1 VSLGEKGE
9 FFEQTYR
16 KALGNDPKSDGKVP
30 ILIHGQHCL
39 TESEPVCWY
48 LAETFPSGSTL
59 IPADTFQRARMRL
72 LISNECA
79 NLVEL
84 FSRPKL
90 KKVTSI

>member
-39 TESEPVCWY
+39 TES
-48 LAETFPSGSTL
+48 
-59 IPADTFQRARMRL
+59 
-72 LISNECA
+72 
-79 NLVEL
+79 
-84 FSRPKL
+84 
-90 KKVTSI
+90 